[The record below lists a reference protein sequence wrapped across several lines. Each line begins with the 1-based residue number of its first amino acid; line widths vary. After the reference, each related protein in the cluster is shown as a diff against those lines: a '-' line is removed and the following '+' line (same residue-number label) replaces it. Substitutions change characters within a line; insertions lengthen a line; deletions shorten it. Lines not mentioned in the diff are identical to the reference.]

1 MPERRSESMPHFDLV
16 ELIKAVGYLGLFGIV
31 FAETGLLVGFFLPGD
46 SLLFTAGIL
55 AAQGYL
61 DISLVLIVL
70 TFAAIIGDSTGYAI
84 GKKFG
89 PKIFAKDNSILFNK
103 SHLIKAE
110 KFFEKHG
117 QKTIIIARF
126 VPIIRTFVPT
136 LAGVGKMSYAKFLTY
151 NIVGGIFWI
160 FSITILGYYLGL
172 KVDNIESY
180 ILPGIIIIIILSISP
195 YIKQFLTNAELRH
208 QTYAFV
214 KKVLIRVVPK
224 K

>member
-1 MPERRSESMPHFDLV
+1 MLHFDLI

-61 DISLVLIVL
+61 DISLLLIVL
-70 TFAAIIGDSTGYAI
+70 TGAAIIGDSTGYAI

-89 PKIFAKDNSILFNK
+89 PKIFAKENSVLFNK
-103 SHLIKAE
+103 KHLLKAE

-117 QKTIIIARF
+117 PKTIIIARF

-136 LAGVGKMSYAKFLTY
+136 LAGVGKMSYPKFLTY
-151 NIVGGIFWI
+151 NIVGGLLWI
-160 FSITILGYYLGL
+160 FSITMLGYYLGL
-172 KVDNIESY
+172 KVDNIEAY
-180 ILPGIIIIIILSISP
+180 ILPGIVIIILLSISP
-195 YIKQFLTNAELRH
+195 YIKQFITNAELRH
-208 QTYAFV
+208 QTYDLV
-214 KKVLIRVVPK
+214 KKTLGRVIPK